1 MVPHNPLSYPRLV
14 DLPKTAEERFVA
26 LECGRLIAPEGP
38 IPLPGVT
45 HCRLAQLSPALLRD
59 LAPTT
64 VVMPLFAAVHDALTM
79 VERLEALGYTG
90 RILVIAPHL
99 PRPQLV
105 ERELRAAGPGPRLQ
119 LVSP

>member
-1 MVPHNPLSYPRLV
+1 MVSHRPATFPRLV
-14 DLPKTAEERFVA
+14 DFPNMTEERVLA
-26 LECGRLIAPEGP
+26 LECARLIAPEGP

-45 HCRLAQLSPALLRD
+45 HCQFNVLTRALLQD

-64 VVMPLFAAVHDALTM
+64 VVMPLFSADLDALAM
-79 VERLEALGYTG
+79 VEVLEEFAFRG
-90 RILVIAPHL
+90 RILVIAPPL

-105 ERELRAAGPGPRLQ
+105 ERELRALGPGPRLL